1 MSVAPAT
8 WHYRGMAH
16 ITGALSSQAEGS
28 RPAKAGAAPQR
39 AEHLEVSVTGE
50 LDLEDRQ
57 ALRRVAGLTGLSTE
71 MRGVTE
77 GEYRELRLGRGAPIG
92 VWGGGRLARAGNSL
106 HQPSLTP
113 QSP

>member
-57 ALRRVAGLTGLSTE
+57 ALRRAAGRTRPSTE
-71 MRGVTE
+71 P
-77 GEYRELRLGRGAPIG
+77 RGAPQ
-92 VWGGGRLARAGNSL
+92 GGNPAPRPWPSAPCRWWAPARPAR
-106 HQPSLTP
+106 
-113 QSP
+113 